1 MSPIKFINNLNDVKF
16 VPIKSFSSDNKR
28 NESNVKDKD
37 KDQNNTI
44 DKLRRIKFTKLFEE
58 NNKVIFNKKLNTNK
72 KFLSKEYTFS
82 KV

>member
-1 MSPIKFINNLNDVKF
+1 MSPIKFINNFNDVKF
-16 VPIKSFSSDNKR
+16 IPINSFSSDNKR
-28 NESNVKDKD
+28 NESNVKDKA
-37 KDQNNTI
+37 QNNTL

-72 KFLSKEYTFS
+72 KFLRIENTFS